1 GTPVRSSDRV
11 EVRMKWKDMAEE
23 VAQHLRDQ
31 YAELRAAGY
40 SHQDAMNTN
49 ASEIEHLNPAD
60 SRSAGAGL
68 WKDLRFG
75 PRLLIKDRGA
85 AFVIILTLVLAIAAN
100 GIVFGFADLLLL

>member
-1 GTPVRSSDRV
+1 
-11 EVRMKWKDMAEE
+11 MKWKDMAEE

-60 SRSAGAGL
+60 WRRAGGGL
-68 WKDLRFG
+68 WQDLRFG
-75 PRLLIKDRGA
+75 ARLLIKDRGA
-85 AFVIILTLVLAIAAN
+85 SFVIILTLALS
-100 GIVFGFADLLLL
+100 